1 MKQLK
6 VSAIRE
12 GTVID
17 HIPSDVTFKVVEI
30 LKLNSVKEIISVAAN
45 LDSKKI
51 GKKGIIKIGGKF
63 LGEEEVNKI
72 ALVAPAAT
80 LSIIKDFKVVEKN
93 KLTIPKTIEG
103 FVKCFN
109 PNCITN
115 HEEIKTKFHVANQ
128 KPLKIRCHYCERAMA
143 SNDIVLK

>member
-17 HIPSDVTFKVVEI
+17 HIPSDMTFKIVEI
-30 LKLNSVKEIISVAAN
+30 LKLDSVKEIISVAAN
-45 LDSKKI
+45 LDSKRT
-51 GKKGIIKIGGKF
+51 GKKGIIKIGGRF
-63 LGEEEVNKI
+63 LGEDEVNKI
-72 ALVAPAAT
+72 ALLAPIAT
-80 LSIIKDFKVVEKN
+80 LNIIKDFKVVEKN
-93 KLTIPKTIEG
+93 KLTIPKTVEG

-109 PNCITN
+109 PNCVTN
-115 HEEIKTKFHVANQ
+115 HEEIKTKFHVVSE
-128 KPLKIRCHYCERAMA
+128 KPLKIRCHYCERAMG